1 MAEPIAVENLRP
13 GLGLELVTA
22 FCSDLHAGL
31 SVGLVSILY
40 NQGGFDLMLK
50 AIAGLSLLTVV
61 GAVIFPKE
69 KRAI

>member
-1 MAEPIAVENLRP
+1 MRFSTP
-13 GLGLELVTA
+13 G
-22 FCSDLHAGL
+22 AGL